1 MREESE
7 NELGVL
13 VDLPSLQEPGRN
25 TVHGRVLVDLPS
37 LQEPGRNTVH
47 GRVFEVKENVQLKSL
62 WEGISFLVL
71 TFLSF

>member
-7 NELGVL
+7 NELG
-13 VDLPSLQEPGRN
+13 
-25 TVHGRVLVDLPS
+25 VLVDLPS